1 MNAVLLK
8 HGYLIANIEAD
19 EDTRNLYYQ
28 TLKESITKE
37 NKDDFIQFVA
47 QIEKESLK
55 KHIGFS

>member
-8 HGYLIANIEAD
+8 HGYLIANIKAD

-55 KHIGFS
+55 KFIGFS